1 VSPFWTELGGSALV
15 GADEL
20 GMLNIFSAG
29 AWWRRD
35 MRVVSVL
42 INRPFDT
49 PPESPPDQPELFDLD
64 RMPQF

>member
-1 VSPFWTELGGSALV
+1 MV

-29 AWWRRD
+29 AWWRRE

-64 RMPQF
+64 RMPQS